1 MIQQLYEE
9 FLHVKQSSDTETLLH
24 VFQEQT
30 RRRLKLAEEESEV
43 PAHLQDQERAWTKL
57 ETDLAKLWTAA
68 TRKQGPCL
76 KWWLSKLQEHKLE
89 LKRQAEE
96 SARMAAEEEERKA
109 WLEQQAQEA

>member
-1 MIQQLYEE
+1 M
-9 FLHVKQSSDTETLLH
+9 
-24 VFQEQT
+24 
-30 RRRLKLAEEESEV
+30 
-43 PAHLQDQERAWTKL
+43 WTKL

-96 SARMAAEEEERKA
+96 IAQMVAEEEERKA
-109 WLEQQAQEA
+109 WLDEQAQEAVRLLEQKHAQESLPAGEGTSGTAKGIACVCVV